1 MEMVGQL
8 LPWIGNG
15 KPSEPNQSKPT
26 TIDDRLMTT
35 TNGLPTED
43 GRGEGTKDTRVQEDS
58 RIVGRK
64 DENGRFRAG
73 NGSEVQHR
81 DDRQRRR
88 KSEEELLQKMH
99 YYESQMGKMEQ
110 EIQWYLRENQRIR
123 EGRAQ
128 AREGWKAMETKC
140 NLAEKVSADLGEQ
153 LRTNRRENN
162 RLQHDI

>member
-1 MEMVGQL
+1 MNIHYKMAVIASQINPL
-8 LPWIGNG
+8 AGNG
-15 KPSEPNQSKPT
+15 
-26 TIDDRLMTT
+26 
-35 TNGLPTED
+35 ED
-43 GRGEGTKDTRVQEDS
+43 GRGDGSEGTKDTRVQEDS
-58 RIVGRK
+58 RNVGRK
-64 DENGRFRAG
+64 DENGKFCAG
-73 NGSEVQHR
+73 NGGEVQYG
-81 DDRQRRR
+81 DDHQRRR